1 VADLNQVAALAL
13 VKAVNGY
20 NPNVGID
27 FGSYAL
33 PTIMGELKR
42 HFRDNCWSVRVPRPL
57 QELAIE
63 LNHTQVWLAQKLG
76 RSPSLAD
83 TARHIGL
90 SKEQVEQATMAA
102 NAYRSLS
109 LYRPIGRSDGLS
121 PLDQLGV
128 SDTAMDRVEMRV
140 SIGPLIDQ
148 LPRRDKQ
155 ILAMRFYGNMSQS
168 QIGAEL
174 GISQMQVSRMLRRI
188 CWQLRRTL
196 VTEC

>member
-1 VADLNQVAALAL
+1 
-13 VKAVNGY
+13 
-20 NPNVGID
+20 
-27 FGSYAL
+27 
-33 PTIMGELKR
+33 
-42 HFRDNCWSVRVPRPL
+42 
-57 QELAIE
+57 
-63 LNHTQVWLAQKLG
+63 
-76 RSPSLAD
+76 
-83 TARHIGL
+83 
-90 SKEQVEQATMAA
+90 
-102 NAYRSLS
+102 
-109 LYRPIGRSDGLS
+109 
-121 PLDQLGV
+121 
-128 SDTAMDRVEMRV
+128 MDRVEMRA